1 MRPPAGGTV
10 CAMTTVTQYWAP
22 HEGHNGLYQARGTLI
37 WSWPLGDN
45 SHYWGYA
52 VRPYQGNM
60 QVEIERE
67 WTTSDNDM
75 RFVEHFL
82 VTVSDPVG
90 REFRPSG
97 NGGLLMFTAIKVEA

>member
-1 MRPPAGGTV
+1 MA
-10 CAMTTVTQYWAP
+10 TVTRYSAP
-22 HEGHNGLYQARGTLI
+22 GPRQTGLYQARGTVV

-45 SHYWGYA
+45 EQFWSYA

-60 QVEIERE
+60 QVEVERQ
-67 WTTSDNDM
+67 WTTSDNNM
-75 RFVEHFL
+75 QFVEHFE

-97 NGGLLMFTAIKVEA
+97 NGGLLIFTAIKVTS